1 MSSHQNDPYGLR
13 TDPVL
18 PRPDVPTAHP
28 ESDLRPPTTGSS
40 TSASDVTASVAGP
53 ASDVK
58 DAAVMAGSDVA
69 RTAKEEAGAVVHE
82 AKQQGRQVL
91 DEGLTE
97 LRSQAAAAQSRLADT
112 VQALSDE
119 LRAMAASPDANGP
132 LTDLVDQGRDL
143 SERAAAWLRDNDP
156 DQALVSVRRYAARNP
171 WTFLALAGGAGLLA
185 GRFARGLSAA
195 SDDEPTVRRVDRAP
209 EPRPFA
215 GPEVGSPDSRVTDR
229 YPDRGYQA
237 DPVGLPADDVY
248 GVTDDLAS
256 RPIPRPSDLPGGGL
270 G

>member
-1 MSSHQNDPYGLR
+1 MSSHPNDPYGLR

-18 PRPDVPTAHP
+18 PRPDVPTAQP
-28 ESDLRPPTTGSS
+28 EPEWRSPTSSS
-40 TSASDVTASVAGP
+40 TTASDAAASVTGP

-58 DAAVMAGSDVA
+58 DAAVAAGGDVA
-69 RTAKEEAGAVVHE
+69 RTAKEEAGAVVGE
-82 AKQQGRQVL
+82 AKHQGRQVL

-97 LRSQAAAAQSRLADT
+97 LRSQAAVAQNKLADT
-112 VQALSDE
+112 VQALADE

-195 SDDEPTVRRVDRAP
+195 SDDDPVGRRLEEARVGRPSVGMAP

-215 GPEVGSPDSRVTDR
+215 GPVG
-229 YPDRGYQA
+229 A
-237 DPVGLPADDVY
+237 PADDVS
-248 GVTDDLAS
+248 GLSDDLAS
-256 RPIPRPSDLPGGGL
+256 RPVPRPLDAPGGGL